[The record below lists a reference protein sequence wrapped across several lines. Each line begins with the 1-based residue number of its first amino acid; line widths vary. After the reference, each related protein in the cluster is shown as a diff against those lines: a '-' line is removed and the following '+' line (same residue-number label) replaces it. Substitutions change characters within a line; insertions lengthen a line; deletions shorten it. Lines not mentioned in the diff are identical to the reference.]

1 LTVSAEITSSTLL
14 VAEYDRLKEEQ
25 KTRIGFRDNLLYAT
39 LGSMAAVVAAAL
51 QNPDRPYLLLL
62 LPPVSVVLGW
72 TYLVNDEKVS
82 AISHYIRDALIP
94 ALESMTATT
103 APVFGWEFAH
113 RADRRRRTRK
123 LLQLIVDLMAFCLA
137 PVAAII
143 VVWTS
148 GKASTWSLVISVI
161 EVSAV
166 TVLAAQIVVYA
177 ELRPRGRISDT
188 GARGGRPTNPTAPG
202 QHDPAAHLR
211 TSGVVSEPELPNTA
225 TTAHGPGQGSATPY

>member
-1 LTVSAEITSSTLL
+1 MSAEITSGALL

-51 QNPDRPYLLLL
+51 QNPGRPYLLLL

-82 AISHYIRDALIP
+82 AISHYIRDTLIP

-113 RADRRRRTRK
+113 RADPRRRTRK
-123 LLQLIVDLMAFCLA
+123 LLQLIVDLIAFFLA

-148 GKASTWSLVISVI
+148 AKASAWSVAISAV
-161 EVSAV
+161 EVVAV
-166 TVLAAQIVVYA
+166 TVLGAQMIAYA
-177 ELRPRGRISDT
+177 ELRPRGRMCDS
-188 GARGGRPTNPTAPG
+188 GAPRDRPRNSTAEEVTERKALVNHP
-202 QHDPAAHLR
+202 R
-211 TSGVVSEPELPNTA
+211 
-225 TTAHGPGQGSATPY
+225 